1 MQENNNLLL
10 RHNIKKLQNKKNKKN
25 KKLFVF
31 LYREFAGGEKDLG
44 YKQ

>member
-10 RHNIKKLQNKKNKKN
+10 RHNIKKLQKK